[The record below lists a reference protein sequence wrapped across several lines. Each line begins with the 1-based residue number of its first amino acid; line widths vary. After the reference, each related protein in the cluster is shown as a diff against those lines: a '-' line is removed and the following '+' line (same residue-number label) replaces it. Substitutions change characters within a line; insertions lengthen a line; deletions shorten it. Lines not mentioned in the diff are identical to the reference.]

1 MNEKQR
7 PTIETERLIL
17 RPISIE
23 DVPEIQRLASDRD
36 VASQTSDGEVPQ
48 PGMEEQWFKKRQEG
62 FEKGEAVDF
71 AIIRRKSG
79 VLIGAI
85 GLGAE
90 YKKDESM
97 QLGYW
102 VGKPYWNQGYCTEAA
117 QAVLKYG
124 FEILGL
130 HRIYSRHFKR
140 NPASGRVMRKIGMKH
155 EGTLREAFK
164 KQGKFEDVE
173 CYGILRSEYDKAK

>member
-17 RPISIE
+17 RLITYE
-23 DVPEIQRLASDRD
+23 DIPEIQRLTDDRD
-36 VASQTSDGEVPQ
+36 IASQTSEGEIPQ
-48 PGMEEQWFKKRQEG
+48 AGMEEQWFKKRQER

-71 AIIRRKSG
+71 AIILRESG
-79 VLIGAI
+79 GLIGTI
-85 GLGAE
+85 GLGTE

-102 VGKPYWNQGYCTEAA
+102 IGKSYWNQGYCSEAA

-124 FEILGL
+124 FEVLGL
-130 HRIYSRHFKR
+130 HRIYSRHFTR
-140 NPASGRVMRKIGMKH
+140 NPASGRIMQKIGMKH
-155 EGTLREAFK
+155 EGTLRESFK
-164 KQGKFEDVE
+164 KWGRFEDVE
-173 CYGILRSEYDKAK
+173 CYGILRSEYEKFK